1 MLSNVGNLY
10 ASDEGDFSLDKEKL
24 FEVGGK
30 NKGFSQIADK
40 PNSYI
45 LADNIES
52 GMGNKIPIWLTGFL
66 Y

>member
-10 ASDEGDFSLDKEKL
+10 AADEGDFSLDKEKL

-40 PNSYI
+40 PDSYI